1 MYRYIVD
8 IMHAYKYYEKYPF
21 VFRWGYFFG
30 LFQVSIYL
38 NWIVRN
44 AAELEL
50 AMNSVERVDEFI
62 HLEREVDSHHKGWNF
77 LSIKIKW
84 KEYRKSRNFNDDL
97 ILALH
102 VLARLFSSLKLWIA
116 NDTYHLKLM

>member
-1 MYRYIVD
+1 MYIVD
-8 IMHAYKYYEKYPF
+8 IEHAYKYYEKYPF
-21 VFRWGYFFG
+21 VFMWLGFFG
-30 LFQVSIYL
+30 LLQVSIYL

-77 LSIKIKW
+77 LQIKIKYR
-84 KEYRKSRNFNDDL
+84 EYHISRNFNEDL
-97 ILALH
+97 ILAL
-102 VLARLFSSLKLWIA
+102 LARVFSSLKLCIA
-116 NDTYHLKLM
+116 NDTYHFKLM

>member
-1 MYRYIVD
+1 MYIVD
-8 IMHAYKYYEKYPF
+8 IMHAYEYYEKYPF
-21 VFRWGYFFG
+21 EFMWIFVVV
-30 LFQVSIYL
+30 LLQVSIYL

-77 LSIKIKW
+77 LRIKIKW
-84 KEYRKSRNFNDDL
+84 KEYRKSRNFNEDVNF
-97 ILALH
+97 AL
-102 VLARLFSSLKLWIA
+102 
-116 NDTYHLKLM
+116 